1 MAFTGAEMSELTVEI
16 NTQNL
21 ERAIRLFPKDLKY
34 EIADGMDH
42 ISRKFLKVF
51 KQTRLQGPPGIK
63 GRPHGIFT
71 HFSRASLVSQDI
83 EGMGMV
89 IFSDSKIARMHEEG
103 ATVKNPGGGKL
114 AVPLSARRELFT
126 SDGRLKKQY
135 RQPRLIK
142 NVIPIQ
148 IRGKTFL
155 ARVIK
160 KAMQILPL
168 FVLKNSVRIK
178 PRLMFYQTWDDM
190 QNERITILNKSV
202 EKALSKV

>member
-1 MAFTGAEMSELTVEI
+1 MSELTVEI
-16 NTQNL
+16 NTRNL

-126 SDGRLKKQY
+126 SNGRLKKQY

-148 IRGKTFL
+148 LRGKTFL
-155 ARVIK
+155 AKVIK
-160 KAMQILPL
+160 KARQILPL
-168 FVLKNSVRIK
+168 FVLKNSVRIR
-178 PRLMFYQTWDDM
+178 PRLMFYQTWDDL
-190 QNERITILNKSV
+190 QNERIIILNKSV

>member
-1 MAFTGAEMSELTVEI
+1 MSELTVEI
-16 NTQNL
+16 NTKNL
-21 ERAIRLFPKDLKY
+21 DRALRLFPKDLKF

-51 KQTRLQGPPGIK
+51 RQERLQGPPGIR

-103 ATVKNPGGGKL
+103 ATVKNQSGGKL
-114 AVPLSARRELFT
+114 AVPLSARKELFT

-135 RQPRLIK
+135 RQPRLLK
-142 NVIPIQ
+142 NVVPIKL
-148 IRGKTFL
+148 RGKTFL
-155 ARVIK
+155 ARVK
-160 KAMQILPL
+160 KKLRQILPL
-168 FVLKNSVRIK
+168 FVLKNSVRIR
-178 PRLMFYQTWDDM
+178 PRLMFYKTWDDM
-190 QNERITILNKSV
+190 QNERINILNKSV
-202 EKALSKV
+202 EKALSKT

>member
-1 MAFTGAEMSELTVEI
+1 LAFTGAEMSELTVEI

-126 SDGRLKKQY
+126 SNGRLKKQY

-148 IRGKTFL
+148 LRGKTFL
-155 ARVIK
+155 ARIIK
-160 KAMQILPL
+160 KARQILPL

-190 QNERITILNKSV
+190 QNERIVILNKSV

>member
-126 SDGRLKKQY
+126 SNGRLKKQY

-148 IRGKTFL
+148 LRGKTFL
-155 ARVIK
+155 ARIIK
-160 KAMQILPL
+160 KARQILPL

-178 PRLMFYQTWDDM
+178 PRLMFYQTWDDL
-190 QNERITILNKSV
+190 QNERIIILNKSV

>member
-1 MAFTGAEMSELTVEI
+1 LAFTGAEMSELTVEI

-63 GRPHGIFT
+63 GRPHGVFT

-126 SDGRLKKQY
+126 SNGRLKKQY

-148 IRGKTFL
+148 LRGKTFL
-155 ARVIK
+155 ARIIK
-160 KAMQILPL
+160 KARQILPL
-168 FVLKNSVRIK
+168 FVLKNSIRIK

-190 QNERITILNKSV
+190 QNERIVILNKSV

>member
-1 MAFTGAEMSELTVEI
+1 MSELTVEI
-16 NTQNL
+16 NTKNL
-21 ERAIRLFPKDLKY
+21 DRALRLFPKDLKF

-51 KQTRLQGPPGIK
+51 RQERLQGPPGIR
-63 GRPHGIFT
+63 GRPHGIFS

-103 ATVKNPGGGKL
+103 ATVKNQSGGKL
-114 AVPLSARRELFT
+114 AVPLSARKELFT

-135 RQPRLIK
+135 RQPRLLK
-142 NVIPIQ
+142 NVVPIQ
-148 IRGKTFL
+148 LRGKTFL
-155 ARVIK
+155 ARVK
-160 KAMQILPL
+160 KKLRQILPL

-178 PRLMFYQTWDDM
+178 PRLMFYKTWDDM
-190 QNERITILNKSV
+190 QNERINILNKSV
-202 EKALSKV
+202 EKALSKT

>member
-126 SDGRLKKQY
+126 ADGRLKKQY

-155 ARVIK
+155 ARIIK
-160 KAMQILPL
+160 KARQILPL

-190 QNERITILNKSV
+190 QNERIMILNKSV

>member
-1 MAFTGAEMSELTVEI
+1 LAFTGAEMSELTVEI

-63 GRPHGIFT
+63 GRSHGIFT

-155 ARVIK
+155 AKIIK
-160 KAMQILPL
+160 KARQILPL

-178 PRLMFYQTWDDM
+178 PRLMFYQTWDDL
-190 QNERITILNKSV
+190 QNERIMILNKSV

>member
-1 MAFTGAEMSELTVEI
+1 LAFTGAEMSELTVEI

-155 ARVIK
+155 ARIIK
-160 KAMQILPL
+160 KARQILPL

-178 PRLMFYQTWDDM
+178 PRLMFYQTWDDL
-190 QNERITILNKSV
+190 QNERIIILNKSV

>member
-1 MAFTGAEMSELTVEI
+1 MSELTVEI

-155 ARVIK
+155 ARIIK
-160 KAMQILPL
+160 KARQILPL

-178 PRLMFYQTWDDM
+178 PRLMFYQTWDDL
-190 QNERITILNKSV
+190 QNERIIILNKSV

>member
-126 SDGRLKKQY
+126 SNGRLKKQY

-148 IRGKTFL
+148 LRGKTFL
-155 ARVIK
+155 AKVIK
-160 KAMQILPL
+160 KARQILPL
-168 FVLKNSVRIK
+168 FVLKNSVRIR
-178 PRLMFYQTWDDM
+178 PRLMFYQTWDDL
-190 QNERITILNKSV
+190 QNERIIILNKSV

>member
-1 MAFTGAEMSELTVEI
+1 MSELTVEI
-16 NTQNL
+16 NTKNL
-21 ERAIRLFPKDLKY
+21 DRALRLFPKDLKF

-51 KQTRLQGPPGIK
+51 RQERLQGPPGIR

-103 ATVKNPGGGKL
+103 ATVKNQSGGKL
-114 AVPLSARRELFT
+114 AVPLSARKELFT

-135 RQPRLIK
+135 RQPRLLK
-142 NVIPIQ
+142 NVVPIQ
-148 IRGKTFL
+148 LRGKTFL
-155 ARVIK
+155 AKVK
-160 KAMQILPL
+160 KKLRQILPL

-178 PRLMFYQTWDDM
+178 PRLMFYKTWDNM
-190 QNERITILNKSV
+190 QNERINILNKSI
-202 EKALSKV
+202 EKALSKT